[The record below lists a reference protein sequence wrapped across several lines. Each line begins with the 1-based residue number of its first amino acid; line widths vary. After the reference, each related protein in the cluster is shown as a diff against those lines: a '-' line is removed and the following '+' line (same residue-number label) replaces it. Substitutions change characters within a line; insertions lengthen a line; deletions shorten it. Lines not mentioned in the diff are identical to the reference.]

1 MMGGIVSA
9 LIMLPATILL
19 SFKSFKNNWDPDNV
33 TNPIL
38 SSSGDLLTLPS
49 LMLVMYFLYGV
60 PGVIRNIFF
69 IVLVLITVVLVIYG
83 FKSSD
88 LKKIM
93 KETVPIHL
101 YGAFLQV
108 CAGGVLA
115 KSVEESLKRPA
126 LLALVPLIMGE
137 AGSLI
142 SIFSSRISSSLHSGL
157 IKDKLTFTPEVKK
170 NFKILL
176 VLSMIVFP
184 SLALFSQGLSY
195 LLGQITYDELD
206 LIRIILT
213 TTTAGLILMPILL
226 ILIFYVS
233 IKLFSKKFD
242 PDNIVIPFATSTAD
256 LLANGTLVL
265 VSVLIFRY
273 ILP

>member
-1 MMGGIVSA
+1 
-9 LIMLPATILL
+9 
-19 SFKSFKNNWDPDNV
+19 
-33 TNPIL
+33 
-38 SSSGDLLTLPS
+38 
-49 LMLVMYFLYGV
+49 
-60 PGVIRNIFF
+60 
-69 IVLVLITVVLVIYG
+69 
-83 FKSSD
+83 
-88 LKKIM
+88 M

-108 CAGGVLA
+108 CAGGILA
-115 KSVEESLKRPA
+115 NSVEKLLARPT

-137 AGSLI
+137 TGSLI

-176 VLSMIVFP
+176 VLSMVIFP
-184 SLALFSQGLSY
+184 SIALFSQGLSY
-195 LLGQITYDELD
+195 LLGQITYAELD
-206 LIRIILT
+206 LTRIILT

-233 IKLFSKKFD
+233 IKLFSKKLD
-242 PDNIVIPFATSTAD
+242 PDNIVIPFATSSAD

-265 VSVLIFRY
+265 VSFLIFQV
-273 ILP
+273 LPT